1 MFFNYANFRAMQ
13 FFKKAH
19 ELITDN
25 TVFFFRGVLCF
36 TFTGHGLV
44 SLGFSPGYELHYR
57 IFEAVNFLHLQ
68 PELFLQVQGSV
79 DLLFAVLILSGFAGS
94 YVLAVVFF
102 YLVAVATAG
111 WIFFMKKT
119 GAMFGFAESF
129 RRFAWI
135 FYTVFLWLYYQ
146 TGKKYYPLLRYGIA
160 FAFLAHGLASLGFFG
175 LKGAHIELASQV
187 LSEETANKMVFYSGY
202 TDTAIGLLL
211 ITGIF
216 SRPVIALGSLWLVV
230 VVGLSFMVAYP
241 DGIFRTG
248 FLLSA
253 VYVALDKRCHEDFV
267 IKAVKRIISSS

>member
-1 MFFNYANFRAMQ
+1 MQ

-79 DLLFAVLILSGFAGS
+79 DLLFAVLILSGF
-94 YVLAVVFF
+94 
-102 YLVAVATAG
+102 AG